1 MVEKQ
6 TQINETV
13 LKLLSKIMNYA
24 SKIKYCEVEIFTNL
38 IKIK

>member
-1 MVEKQ
+1 MIEKQ

-24 SKIKYCEVEIFTNL
+24 SKIKNSEVEIFT
-38 IKIK
+38 KFD